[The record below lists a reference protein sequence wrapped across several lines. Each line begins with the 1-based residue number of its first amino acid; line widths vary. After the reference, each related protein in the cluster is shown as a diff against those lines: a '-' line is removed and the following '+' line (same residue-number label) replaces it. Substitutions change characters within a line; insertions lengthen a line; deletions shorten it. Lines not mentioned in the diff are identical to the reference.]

1 MHSLNAAVKDI
12 NRNGMTSLELKN
24 IYDRLSEARSSER
37 FRLKRVFDR
46 LKKRNPENNPEW
58 DALKRDI
65 ELSVRNKSD
74 RVNRLPKCKFDDDLP
89 INQHV
94 DEISAA
100 ILNNSVTIIC
110 GETGSGKT
118 TQLPKLCLTLGRGIG
133 GVIGHTQPRRLAA
146 RTVAKRIA
154 EELDSAL
161 GSDVGFKI

>member
-74 RVNRLPKCKFDDDLP
+74 
-89 INQHV
+89 
-94 DEISAA
+94 
-100 ILNNSVTIIC
+100 
-110 GETGSGKT
+110 
-118 TQLPKLCLTLGRGIG
+118 
-133 GVIGHTQPRRLAA
+133 
-146 RTVAKRIA
+146 
-154 EELDSAL
+154 
-161 GSDVGFKI
+161 